1 MLTPVTEQEVLDQI
15 NNLNVAKAAGAYDI
29 PVSLVKLMKNHI
41 AKHLESLI
49 NLSFSSWSYPQSLKY
64 AKVLPIFKA
73 NSKYEV
79 SNYRPIS
86 ILPIFN
92 KIFENTLYGRLIDF
106 INKRKILFSHQFGFQ
121 KKKSTSLA
129 ILDIC
134 KNLIEAIENKRFSC
148 CIFLDFAKAFDTV
161 NHKILISKLEYYGIR
176 GIALELLRS
185 YLNNRTCFC
194 RK

>member
-15 NNLNVAKAAGAYDI
+15 NNLNVAKAAGAYDV

-41 AKHLESLI
+41 AKHLESLM
-49 NLSFSSWSYPQSLKY
+49 NLSFSSGSYPQSLNY

-92 KIFENTLYGRLIDF
+92 EIFENKQTKQSI
-106 INKRKILFSHQFGFQ
+106 
-121 KKKSTSLA
+121 
-129 ILDIC
+129 
-134 KNLIEAIENKRFSC
+134 
-148 CIFLDFAKAFDTV
+148 
-161 NHKILISKLEYYGIR
+161 
-176 GIALELLRS
+176 
-185 YLNNRTCFC
+185 
-194 RK
+194 